1 MTDPYPHRYSAF
13 GLTLRSNRVLDGLL
27 PSSVVAPE
35 IILDFT
41 GEGVPASADQ
51 PPLGVMENVET
62 LWHLGEHRW
71 LLRYDHPVAA
81 GLACSI
87 TIEPERM
94 TICWTRGIPFTDI
107 LPALLG
113 PGFGALLHLR
123 GIPPLHACAIDLGGR
138 AIVIMGEPGAGK
150 STTAAAFVRAGYT
163 VLADDTAALELASSA
178 VLVAPGVTRLRVFA
192 DSANA
197 LGWTAEELPRVFST
211 ADNPEKRYIDGRAT
225 AGTCGAVPVARLYLL
240 KTRDPASIAPD
251 IQPIPARAAPA
262 ILFHNAYGMRYADR
276 ARHGKLF
283 QDLARVAALVPLRHV
298 RASDSLAALPRLVAA
313 LVEDATER
321 APT

>member
-1 MTDPYPHRYSAF
+1 MTDPYPHRYGAF
-13 GLTLRSNRVLDGLL
+13 GLTLRSNRVVDGLL
-27 PSSVVAPE
+27 PPCAATPE
-35 IILDFT
+35 IIVDFV

-51 PPLGVMENVET
+51 PPVAVTENVET
-62 LWHLGEHRW
+62 LWYLGEDRW

-81 GLACSI
+81 GVACSI
-87 TIEPERM
+87 TIEPARM
-94 TICWTRGIPFTDI
+94 TVCWTHGIPFTDI
-107 LPALLG
+107 LTALLG

-138 AIVIMGEPGAGK
+138 AIVIMGQPGAGK
-150 STTAAAFVRAGYT
+150 STTAAAFVRAGYA
-163 VLADDTAALELASSA
+163 VLADDTAALEIARST
-178 VLVAPGVTRLRVFA
+178 VLVAPGVTRVRVFA

-211 ADNPEKRYIDGRAT
+211 DDNPEKRYIDGRAT
-225 AGTCGAVPVARLYLL
+225 AGSLGAVPVARMYLL

-251 IQPIPARAAPA
+251 IEPIPARLAPA
-262 ILFHNAYGMRYADR
+262 VLFHNAYAMRYADR